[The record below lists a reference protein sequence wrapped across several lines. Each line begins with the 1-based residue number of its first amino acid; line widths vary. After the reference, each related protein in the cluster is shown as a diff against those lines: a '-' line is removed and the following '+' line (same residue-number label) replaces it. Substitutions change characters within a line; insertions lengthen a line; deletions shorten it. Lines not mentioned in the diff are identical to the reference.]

1 MELQTSG
8 HRIAQRDNGSQGAE
22 EEQLANGLG
31 WFSIGLGLAEVVAPR
46 TLAKLVGLDDKGRTR
61 KTLRFYGL
69 RELAAGIGIL
79 SQPRPA
85 GWMWGRV
92 AGDVVDL
99 ASLGS
104 ALGSD
109 ENKRGRVAAATAAV
123 AAVTALDVRCSQQL
137 SRSPDGGRMA
147 KESVAR
153 ITKTVI
159 IGRPPEEVYRFW
171 RDFSNL
177 PNFMKYLESVQIT
190 SEGRS
195 HWKTKTMKGKAVE
208 WDAEL
213 VQDEAPTRI
222 AWRSLDGSE
231 IHHSGSVRFDNAPGG
246 RGTLVRVEM
255 QYVPPGGAIGANLAK
270 LFGFAPG
277 QQIAEDLRRL
287 KQFMETGEIVKSDAS
302 IHRGMHAAQPPETR
316 PQ

>member
-1 MELQTSG
+1 MELQTNRRHAES
-8 HRIAQRDNGSQGAE
+8 RPDESQHSQ

-31 WFSIGLGLAEVVAPR
+31 WFSIGLGLAEVAAPR
-46 TLAKLVGLDDKGRTR
+46 AVARLAGLENKGRTR
-61 KTLRFYGL
+61 TTLRFYGF

-92 AGDVVDL
+92 AGDLMDL

-104 ALGSD
+104 ALSSD
-109 ENKRGRVAAATAAV
+109 DNNRAKVAAATAAV
-123 AAVTALDVRCSQQL
+123 VAVMALDVRCGQQL
-137 SRSPDGGRMA
+137 SNGRDGGGMT
-147 KESVAR
+147 KNSGTSV
-153 ITKTVI
+153 TKTVV
-159 IGRPPEEVYRFW
+159 IGRPPEEVHRFW

-177 PNFMKYLESVQIT
+177 PSFMKYLDSVQIT
-190 SEGRS
+190 GEGQS
-195 HWKTKTMKGKAVE
+195 HWKTRALGGKTVE

-213 VQDEAPTRI
+213 VEDEAPTRI

-231 IHHSGSVRFDNAPGG
+231 IHHSGSVRFERAPGG

-255 QYVPPGGAIGANLAK
+255 QYVPPGGAVGASLAK

-277 QQIAEDLRRL
+277 QQVAEDLRRL
-287 KQFMETGEIVKSDAS
+287 KQFMETGEVAKSDAS
-302 IHRGMHAAQPPETR
+302 IHRGMHAAR
-316 PQ
+316 PAE